1 MENKEVALLEKKV
14 DSALALS
21 QTIEIKDNDTLVK
34 GIDFLKNIKTVGK
47 AIKQQKDKLL
57 VPARNVVTEIRDMFR
72 VTEGNFAEAEKNVK
86 KKILTYNLKVEEAN
100 RIKEEKIAARVEKKT
115 LKPETAVRKM
125 EEIKEVPTQGKVG
138 KVAMRTVRKVEITDE
153 ALIPRKY
160 LSLNMVLIRK
170 AALAGVVIPGTK
182 VVEEKTLA
190 GL

>member
-1 MENKEVALLEKKV
+1 MANKEVVLLEKKV

-21 QTIEIKDNDTLVK
+21 QTIEINDDKTLVK

-125 EEIKEVPTQGKVG
+125 EEIKEAPTQGNVG
-138 KVAMRTVRKVEITDE
+138 KVSMRTVRKVEITDE
-153 ALIPRKY
+153 TAIPRKY

-190 GL
+190 GY

>member
-1 MENKEVALLEKKV
+1 MANKEVVLLEKKV

-21 QTIEIKDNDTLVK
+21 QTIEINDDKALVK

-57 VPARNVVTEIRDMFR
+57 IPARDVVTGIREMFR
-72 VTEGNFAEAEKNVK
+72 STEDNYAEAEKNVK

-100 RIKEEKIAARVEKKT
+100 RIKEEKIVARVEKKT

-125 EEIKEVPTQGKVG
+125 EEIKEAPTQGKVG

-153 ALIPRKY
+153 AVIPRKY

-170 AALAGVVIPGTK
+170 DALAGVEIPGTK

>member
-1 MENKEVALLEKKV
+1 MANKEVVLLEKKV

-21 QTIEIKDNDTLVK
+21 QTIEINDDKTLVK

-125 EEIKEVPTQGKVG
+125 EEIKEAPTQGNVG
-138 KVAMRTVRKVEITDE
+138 KVSMRTVRKVEITDE
-153 ALIPRKY
+153 TLIPRKY

-190 GL
+190 GY